1 MNSGK
6 GGESHIPVKEILTQ
20 VREKRYKNC
29 GTLLILWWPWDVLH
43 LNDSRAYVKILKI
56 NETATLG
63 TQFSH

>member
-29 GTLLILWWPWDVLH
+29 GTLLILWWP
-43 LNDSRAYVKILKI
+43 
-56 NETATLG
+56 
-63 TQFSH
+63 